1 MEFNEKQSF
10 RQWWLWL
17 LLSPVLIIGIVLI
30 VKQLILGE
38 PVGSKPLSNTGV
50 YFFLIFIA
58 GIVFLFLYLRLD
70 TKINNQGISVSYRP
84 FLKRQHDWNT
94 IESIEI
100 YDYGFVGYGFR
111 ISKHGWI
118 YNVGGSTGLKI
129 HLKSGKHYTVGTQKA
144 EELKSTLESLNLNN
158 NLYSSAT
165 I

>member
-17 LLSPVLIIGIVLI
+17 LLSPMLIIGIVLI

-58 GIVFLFLYLRLD
+58 SIVFLFLYLRLN
-70 TKINNQGISVSYRP
+70 TKIDSQGISVSYRP
-84 FLKRQHDWNT
+84 FLKREHTWEAIDTVEVYN
-94 IESIEI
+94 
-100 YDYGFVGYGFR
+100 YGFVGYGFR

-118 YNVGGSTGLKI
+118 YNVGGNTGLKI
-129 HLKSGKHYTVGTQKA
+129 NLKSGKHYTVGTQKP
-144 EELKSTLESLNLNN
+144 EELKATLKELNLSKDV
-158 NLYSSAT
+158 YSSAT